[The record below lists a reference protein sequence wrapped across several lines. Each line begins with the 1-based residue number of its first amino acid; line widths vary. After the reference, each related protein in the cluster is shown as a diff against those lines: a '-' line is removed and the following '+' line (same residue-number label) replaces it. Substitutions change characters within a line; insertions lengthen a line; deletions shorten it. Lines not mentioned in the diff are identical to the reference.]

1 MSGATDTSTHK
12 SETPGTRPGLLPHT
26 PKAATALGLARRR
39 RSRLIGLAGLVII
52 LLISCGLSLALGSKN
67 IPGLEIWDGL
77 TNPASPHYAV
87 VTELR
92 LPRTVLGLLAGLAL
106 GLAGALMQA
115 MTRNPL
121 ADPGLLGINTGAAAA
136 VVSAIHFLGI
146 NAFTGYLWFA
156 FAGAALA
163 GTAVYLIAGVTAATP
178 ARLALAGAALTAAG
192 TAYVRTLELVDT
204 DNLDQM
210 RFWSVGSLNNA
221 QSVPL
226 VSIALIV
233 LLGMGLVFALARPL
247 NALALGDDAARSLGA
262 NPTVVRIAGIAAVTL
277 LCGAATAACGPI
289 VFVGLAVP
297 HIVRAFVG
305 ASQLWTLLYC
315 AVGGPIFLI
324 VADVLGRVAG
334 RPSEMQ
340 VGIVCAVIGGPFFI
354 YLVTRRQAVRL

>member
-1 MSGATDTSTHK
+1 MSGATDHPQTHNHTLGPPAGK
-12 SETPGTRPGLLPHT
+12 PLHVSATKTRHGLVQSRRNRLT
-26 PKAATALGLARRR
+26 GLAV
-39 RSRLIGLAGLVII
+39 LVGILALTCI
-52 LLISCGLSLALGSKN
+52 LSLTLGSKT
-67 IPGLEIWDGL
+67 IPFLEVWDGL
-77 TNPASPHYAV
+77 INEDSPHYSV
-87 VTELR
+87 VSELR

-146 NAFTGYLWFA
+146 NAFSGYLWFS

-163 GTAVYLIAGVTAATP
+163 GTAVYLIAGISAATP

-192 TAYVRTLELVDT
+192 TAYVRALELVDT
-204 DNLDQM
+204 DTLDQM

-221 QSVPL
+221 QVVPL
-226 VSIALIV
+226 LSVALIIGV
-233 LLGMGLVFALARPL
+233 GTAVVFALARPL

-262 NPTVVRIAGIAAVTL
+262 NPTTVRITGIVAITL

-305 ASQLWTLLYC
+305 ANQLWTLLYC
-315 AVGGPIFLI
+315 TVAGPIFLLT
-324 VADVLGRVAG
+324 ADVIGRIAG

-354 YLVTRRQAVRL
+354 YLVTRRKVVRL